1 MAKSFEDLKQACD
14 FNPKFTEL
22 MLNRMVVGYAKYG
35 SWKVNRYEVDIWK
48 NIETRWNKYRETGNT
63 EFLIDLANFAM
74 MEFSMPLHPDA
85 HFKPTDSN
93 EAPAIK
99 KFD

>member
-1 MAKSFEDLKQACD
+1 
-14 FNPKFTEL
+14 